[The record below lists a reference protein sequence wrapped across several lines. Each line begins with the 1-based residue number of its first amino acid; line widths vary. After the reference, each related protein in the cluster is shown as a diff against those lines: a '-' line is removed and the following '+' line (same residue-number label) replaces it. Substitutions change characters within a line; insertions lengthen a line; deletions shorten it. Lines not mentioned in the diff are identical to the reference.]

1 MKKTLLTIALAS
13 VGLNV
18 YAQSSVTLYGRI
30 DTGIEYQSGVP
41 SGPNTS
47 SSRFRVESGD
57 LGTSLW
63 GMKGVEDL
71 GGGNQAVFQLE
82 DGLNTATGTSSNGKA
97 FSRYADV
104 GLSNPTY
111 GTVLLGNQLWLS
123 NSALWAFDP
132 LGQSNWSSA
141 SLSRGRNWPIS
152 SNTMT
157 WESPSWNGLNITA
170 MYALGNQTNFNGGT
184 LNPDGSTLTPGRS
197 DGVALTYTTQRFE
210 LIGMFDEIRDGNG
223 SFSDVFAYSQQY
235 TAGMNLYFGNFKLQ
249 GVYEASHANA
259 VLAGAP
265 TLAQQEWAG
274 VTYTVSPAL
283 SLIGA
288 AYHVDTN
295 GSVGGAG
302 HATLYTLGANYNLSK
317 RTILGMQVATI
328 HNSSGADFGLNA
340 NYPVSGSDDPLP
352 GHSQSGVYLD
362 LQHAF

>member
-1 MKKTLLTIALAS
+1 MKKILLAIS
-13 VGLNV
+13 FVGLSINA
-18 YAQSSVTLYGRI
+18 YAQSSMTLYGRI
-30 DTGIEYQSGVP
+30 DTGVEYQTGVP
-41 SGPNTS
+41 SSTQSS

-63 GMKGVEDL
+63 GLKGVEDL
-71 GGGNQAVFQLE
+71 GAGNKAVFQLE
-82 DGLNTATGTSSNGKA
+82 DGLNTANGTSSGGKA

-104 GLSNPTY
+104 GLSNDTY
-111 GTVLLGNQLWLS
+111 GTLLLGNQLWLS
-123 NSALWAFDP
+123 NSQLWPFDP

-141 SLSRGRNWPIS
+141 SLSRGRNWPIA
-152 SNTMT
+152 SNTIT
-157 WESPSWNGLNITA
+157 WESPTWNGLNITT
-170 MYALGNQTNFNGGT
+170 MYALGNQPSFNAGT
-184 LNPDGSTLTPGRS
+184 LNPDGTTLTPGRS
-197 DGVALTYTTQRFE
+197 DGIAVTYTTSQFE